1 MGSIHHFCHAL
12 TREEVI
18 YCMEQPIN
26 LNTAIFIGIDSH
38 PSEHTALAINRF
50 EEEKGVLR
58 FENTKKGIQEC
69 IAWLRT
75 LASDTTQLFI
85 GIEGGEA
92 LASYLLDHYSNLF
105 EVNPVFTKQRR
116 MLGTRHAKSDPADA
130 KLIAEVVTRKLAQLP
145 KFHMRQFSSERF
157 CLRKTVKFYEEI
169 TVQGARLKNRLH
181 QLDRDYTLARTKQ
194 EQNIL
199 ALIRKEKCAELKRIT
214 LLQKKLTGQLS
225 TLLTV
230 QGANLT
236 TIKGVSTILAAR
248 IVAHANGIDRFPKVS
263 KFIRYAGIAPVERSS
278 GKRKRHLRDMRNNR
292 QLNTVM
298 FLTALNQLRWNE
310 KAKAYFKKKV
320 SEGKTKKHALR
331 CLMRIN
337 ANIIYGMLKSG
348 EPYRG

>member
-1 MGSIHHFCHAL
+1 
-12 TREEVI
+12 
-18 YCMEQPIN
+18 MEQPLIN
-26 LNTAIFIGIDSH
+26 LNTALFIGIDSH
-38 PSEHTALAINRF
+38 PSEHTAVAINRF
-50 EEEKGVLR
+50 EEEKGILR

-69 IAWLRT
+69 LVWLRT
-75 LASDTTQLFI
+75 LTSDRTQLVI
-85 GIEGGEA
+85 GIEGGET
-92 LASYLLDHYSNLF
+92 LASYLLDHYSNVY
-105 EVNPVFTKQRR
+105 EVNPMFTKQRR

-130 KLIAEVVTRKLAQLP
+130 KLIAEVLTRKLSQLP
-145 KFHMRQFSSERF
+145 KFHVREFSSERF

-181 QLDRDYTLARTKQ
+181 QLDRDHTLARTKQ
-194 EQNIL
+194 ERDVL
-199 ALIRKEKCAELKRIT
+199 SLIRKEKRSELARIK

-225 TLLTV
+225 LLLAV

-278 GKRKRHLRDMRNNR
+278 GKKKRYLRDMRNNR
-292 QLNTVM
+292 QLNTAM
-298 FLTALNQLRWNE
+298 YLLALGQLRWNE
-310 KAKAYFKKKV
+310 KAKVYFQKKV

-348 EPYRG
+348 EPYRV